1 MKSIKWSIMVFLM
14 TVPLLVT
21 ACNSETTTE
30 ESRDSM
36 IQSVNPEP
44 TAVEEDDDNQQKI
57 AEKVKKEVMSLPYIY
72 DAAVINGKD
81 EILVAYKVKHM
92 KRFRMKKIEKEVNA
106 RLEKKFPK
114 ENFVVSSDF
123 KIFIETIE
131 LKEKMKDPQFSEKE
145 AEKRLKKIV
154 EFKKELT

>member
-1 MKSIKWSIMVFLM
+1 MKSIQWSIMVFLM

>member
-1 MKSIKWSIMVFLM
+1 MKSFQWSVMLLLLV
-14 TVPLLVT
+14 VPLFMT
-21 ACNSETTTE
+21 ACNSETTSE
-30 ESRDSM
+30 ESRESM

-44 TAVEEDDDNQQKI
+44 TAVEEGDEREQDT
-57 AEKVKKEVMSLPYIY
+57 AEKVKKEVRSLPAIY
-72 DAAVINGKD
+72 DVAVINGKE

-92 KRFRMKKIEKEVNA
+92 QRFRMKKIEKELKE

-131 LKEKMKDPQFSEKE
+131 LKDKMKDPKFKEKD

-154 EFKKELT
+154 KFKHELT